1 MRFSIDPGVLERFP
15 GLSIGVVLASGVD
28 NSRGREQAAAI
39 LRDQTERVRSA
50 WSRERLESDPRIAAW
65 REAYRV
71 FGAKPKKHRCSIEN
85 MLRTILDGGDV
96 RSINPV
102 VDLYNAVSLGHCI
115 PVGGDDLDRVD
126 GDIRLTIATGDER
139 FVPLN
144 GTDAVSP
151 KPGEVIYRDDDDVL
165 CRRWNWRE
173 CDKSKLTEAT
183 TSLCL
188 VVEGLPPVPADE
200 VRRISDQLAELI
212 GTYCGGRMAERI
224 LDRQTPTIEIGDF
237 EAIDRS

>member
-15 GLSIGVVLASGVD
+15 GLSIGIVLATGVY
-28 NSRGREQAAAI
+28 NSRGREQASEV
-39 LRDQTERVRSA
+39 LRGQAERVRSA
-50 WSRERLESDPRIAAW
+50 WSYERLDSDPRIAAW

-71 FGAKPKKHRCSIEN
+71 FGAKPKKHWCSVEN
-85 MLRTILDGGDV
+85 AIRMILSGPGI

-102 VDLYNAVSLGHCI
+102 VDLYNAVSLEHCI
-115 PVGGDDLDRVD
+115 PVGGDDLDRVE
-126 GDIRLTIATGDER
+126 GDIHLTIATGDER

-173 CDKSKLTEAT
+173 CDKSKLTEST
-183 TSLCL
+183 TNLCL
-188 VVEGLPPVPADE
+188 VVEGLPPFSADDVSQIASE
-200 VRRISDQLAELI
+200 LAE
-212 GTYCGGRMAERI
+212 TVETHCSGRTTVRV
-224 LDRQTPTIEIGDF
+224 LDRHTPGVELSTSQTN
-237 EAIDRS
+237 DRS